1 MSRGSSED
9 SGMAVQHRSRARAD
23 GIRRHSAGGYRPGT
37 GSGGVND
44 ALVGLGL
51 ASVGSDRV
59 VRWNDKGRAI
69 AAAVRVD
76 RASALLL
83 EAEAMGWD
91 VLDDLEEVGL
101 W

>member
-1 MSRGSSED
+1 M
-9 SGMAVQHRSRARAD
+9 
-23 GIRRHSAGGYRPGT
+23 
-37 GSGGVND
+37 
-44 ALVGLGL
+44 
-51 ASVGSDRV
+51 
-59 VRWNDKGRAI
+59 RWNDKGRAI

>member
-1 MSRGSSED
+1 MEETGRQRGQTMTGHERRAP
-9 SGMAVQHRSRARAD
+9 GQH
-23 GIRRHSAGGYRPGT
+23 
-37 GSGGVND
+37 GVNGT
-44 ALVGLGL
+44 LVGLGL

-91 VLDDLEEVGL
+91 VLDDLEEAGK